1 MAGNVSF
8 NYIAGFTG
16 KHDPGSALGERGI
29 AHIFIGGRQHFYGSG
44 FNRIG
49 DVLRERAEQ
58 LDGQRAPLDFGFDDQ
73 IFAGIVAEA
82 EINISFGKSGVLPLG
97 QIADRKRVVAPFYD
111 LKPRAQRGIIQGAGD
126 LADPPPVPGWSLPF
140 TMTGASRKPY
150 SVWAFWIAFP

>member
-8 NYIAGFTG
+8 NYITGFAG
-16 KHDPGSALGERGI
+16 KQYPGSALGERGI
-29 AHIFIGGRQHFYGSG
+29 AHIFIRGGQYLDGSG
-44 FNRIG
+44 FNGIG

-58 LDGQRAPLDFGFDDQ
+58 LDGQRTPLDFGFDDQ

-82 EINISFGKSGVLPLG
+82 EINISLGKSGVLPLG
-97 QIADRKRVVAPFYD
+97 QVADRKRVVAPFYD
-111 LKPRAQRGIIQGAGD
+111 LKARAKRSIIQGAGD